1 MRRLLLRVFSI
12 STGPWLRVVVAFSGA
27 ALGGLVLLT
36 AAPVRAQ
43 VAPQAVAAE
52 LTATQRERLSAWQAL
67 ARERALA
74 QDPAW
79 LDLLHF
85 KRHPVTRRWRS
96 LADDS
101 GFFNSPQG
109 SSNPQA
115 ELDATLAAFLDPRPN
130 RSGEQ
135 AAQCRFPA
143 RLRWLT
149 RQLDIRTQDLPEV
162 TCERY
167 DQWRAG
173 LRPGSVSLIFPAAY
187 VNSPASMYG
196 HTFLRINPG
205 GEAQG
210 NPMLAYT
217 ISYAAAGNEADGL
230 AFAFRGL
237 VGLYPGIFT
246 TTPYYRRIEE
256 YTHLENR
263 DIWEYDLELK
273 PDEIT
278 QLLAHTWELGFTR
291 FDYYFFDE
299 NCSYHLLSLLD
310 VARPGLQLTDRFTWW
325 AIPVDT
331 VRVLFDVPGLVRG
344 SHYRPS
350 NSTELT
356 FKADALDDQAV
367 AQAREVA
374 LGQREPQNL
383 LATAEVEPQR
393 RARALELAERHATY
407 IGAVQG
413 LGEAVVQPRRMAI
426 LAERARLPVL
436 PSQEP
441 PRPIPPQAGH
451 DTARVDFWAG
461 RRDGR
466 AAWRLGWRPAY
477 HDLMDPEAGFQRGAQ
492 IQFFSLDLTG
502 EAGHAARLERLTP
515 VDIVSLTPRDRLLGA
530 TSWKVSFGLTRAFGR
545 PGAVAPLVAQINAGP
560 GLAWEIGARRHAM
573 AYALMDNQFN
583 AARRDTEVADTGRFA
598 LGSGLQ
604 LGLLIDPAEGWR
616 LQLDTRARW
625 FLASQPRER
634 SASLKLRRSLGRSD
648 QLMLQC
654 ERQWRQ
660 GDPGRRECLAGW
672 QHHW

>member
-1 MRRLLLRVFSI
+1 MRRLLLRVLSL
-12 STGPWLRVVVAFSGA
+12 SADRWPSVVVAFAGA
-27 ALGGLVLLT
+27 ALGGLLLLT
-36 AAPVRAQ
+36 ATPVRAQ
-43 VAPQAVAAE
+43 VAPETGAAA
-52 LTATQRERLSAWQAL
+52 LTAAQRERLSAWQAL

-85 KRHPVTRRWRS
+85 KRHPVTGRWRS
-96 LADDS
+96 LADDA
-101 GFFNSPQG
+101 GFFNAPQG
-109 SSNPQA
+109 AVDPQA
-115 ELDATLAAFLDPRPN
+115 ELDATLQAFLDPRPN

-143 RLRWLT
+143 RLRWL
-149 RQLDIRTQDLPEV
+149 RQRLDLQVDDLPQV
-162 TCERY
+162 ACERY

-173 LRPGSVSLIFPAAY
+173 LRPGGVSLIFPAAY

-205 GEAQG
+205 GEVQG

-263 DIWEYDLELK
+263 DIWEYDLDLNPE
-273 PDEIT
+273 EIT
-278 QLLAHTWELGFTR
+278 QLVAHTWELGFTR

-310 VARPGLQLTDRFTWW
+310 VARPGLRLTDRFTWW

-331 VRVLFDVPGLVRG
+331 VRVLFEVPGLVRG

-350 NSTELT
+350 NSTELG
-356 FKADALDDQAV
+356 FQADQLDDVAV

-374 LGQREPQNL
+374 QGQRAPRDL
-383 LATAEVEPQR
+383 LATAGVDPLR
-393 RARALELAERHATY
+393 RAGALELAERHATY
-407 IGAVQG
+407 LGAVQG
-413 LGEAVVQPRRMAI
+413 LGEVVVQPRRMAI

-436 PSQEP
+436 PVRQP
-441 PRPIPPQAGH
+441 PRPIPPEAGH
-451 DTARVDFWAG
+451 DTARLDLWVG
-461 RRDGR
+461 RRDGQS
-466 AAWRLGWRPAY
+466 AWRLGWRPAY
-477 HDLMDPEAGFQRGAQ
+477 HELMDPEAGFQRGAQ
-492 IQFFSLDLTG
+492 IQFFSLDLAG
-502 EAGHAARLERLTP
+502 EPGHRPRLERLTP

-530 TSWKVSFGLTRAFGR
+530 TSWKVRFGLNRAFGR
-545 PGAVAPLVAQINAGP
+545 PAADAPLVAQVNGGP
-560 GLAWEIGARRHAM
+560 GAAWELGSGRNAM
-573 AYALMDNQFN
+573 VYALMDNQLN
-583 AARRDTEVADTGRFA
+583 LARQDGDVADGRRVA

-604 LGLLIDPAEGWR
+604 LGLLLDPAPGWR
-616 LQLDTRARW
+616 LQLEGRARW
-625 FLASQPRER
+625 YLASQPQER
-634 SASLKLRRSLGRSD
+634 SLGLKLRRSLGRSG

-660 GDPGRRECLAGW
+660 GDAGRRECLAGW